1 MRVDA
6 WLRRASVGWR
16 TRVKSE
22 GVRASSCPEQPLRVD
37 VPAANLGLRTID
49 GYGIVALHRQR
60 RPVAG
65 ANSLLCVLL
74 LSETWIDS
82 DEGPIRESK
91 SAAKSTSSISS
102 GGLGL
107 CGYCR
112 QGSWDCVRFARH

>member
-1 MRVDA
+1 MRGA
-6 WLRRASVGWR
+6 LARGGMLRRVED
-16 TRVKSE
+16 E
-22 GVRASSCPEQPLRVD
+22 GQVRRCSCLFVTEQPVRVD

-65 ANSLLCVLL
+65 ANSFLCVLL

-91 SAAKSTSSISS
+91 SAAESTSSISS